1 MDQDITTPQVGF
13 GTPLLHLAGVPDGE
27 GVDEGGGVEAEE
39 GGDAG
44 GEVAEGSVIGFA
56 LAADWVRKGCEVV
69 GGGGGYWWGV

>member
-1 MDQDITTPQVGF
+1 MDQDITTPQEGF

-44 GEVAEGSVIGFA
+44 GEVAKGSVIDFA
-56 LAADWVRKGCEVV
+56 LAADWVRDRGEVV
-69 GGGGGYWWGV
+69 GGGGCWWGV